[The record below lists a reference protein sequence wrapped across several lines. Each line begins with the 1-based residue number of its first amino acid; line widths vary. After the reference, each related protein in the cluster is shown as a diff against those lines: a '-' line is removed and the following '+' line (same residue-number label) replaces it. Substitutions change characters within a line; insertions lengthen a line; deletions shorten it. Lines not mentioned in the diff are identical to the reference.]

1 MRIQQGFTLIE
12 LMIVVAIVGILA
24 AIAVPTYQDHIARTQ
39 VNRVYGELSA
49 LRTNIEDRLM
59 RGDDQ
64 FASLDAI
71 GGQVSSLVGEGNYRI
86 DFATSQD
93 GSGHLRAILGGD
105 TAVSISGTILSL
117 ERNAQG
123 LWNCVIYTTEASGWK
138 DSYRPGSCEPE
149 TEPPV

>member
-49 LRTNIEDRLM
+49 LRSNIEDRLM

-64 FASLDAI
+64 FASLEAI
-71 GGQVSSLVGEGNYRI
+71 GGQVSSLVGTGNYQI
-86 DFATSQD
+86 DFATSAN
-93 GSGHLRAILGGD
+93 GSGYLRATLGGKA
-105 TAVSISGTILSL
+105 AVSISGAMLSL
-117 ERNAQG
+117 ERSVQG
-123 LWNCVIYTTEASGWK
+123 LWSCVIYTAAAPGWE
-138 DSYRPGSCEPE
+138 DSYIPGSCEPE